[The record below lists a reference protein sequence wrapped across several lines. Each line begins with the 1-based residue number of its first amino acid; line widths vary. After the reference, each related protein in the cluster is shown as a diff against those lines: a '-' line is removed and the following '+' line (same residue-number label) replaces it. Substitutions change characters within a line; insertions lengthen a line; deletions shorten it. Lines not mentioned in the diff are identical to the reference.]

1 MTIFSPSSRPYVN
14 PRLSYAFGRGTAPLT
29 NENINYFL
37 DKLEQEPVRD
47 LLVSNSEDKIVSN
60 QELVS
65 DVRKLAA
72 GLYNKLSNK
81 SAHTD
86 NFW

>member
-1 MTIFSPSSRPYVN
+1 MN

-29 NENINYFL
+29 NENISYFL

-47 LLVSNSEDKIVSN
+47 LFVSNAEDKIVSN

-65 DVRKLAA
+65 DVRRLAA
-72 GLYNKLSNK
+72 GLYYKLSNK
-81 SAHTD
+81 SVYIDCPGQCAP
-86 NFW
+86 F